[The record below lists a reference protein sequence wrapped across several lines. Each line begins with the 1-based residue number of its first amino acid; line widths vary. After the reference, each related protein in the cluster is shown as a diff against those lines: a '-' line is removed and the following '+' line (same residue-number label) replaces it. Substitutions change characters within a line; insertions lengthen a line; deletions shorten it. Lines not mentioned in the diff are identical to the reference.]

1 MIGNRQSDILGLIIQ
16 HYIQTGEPMGSKT
29 LCQLLPYAISSATI
43 RNDMASLGELG
54 YLCQRHTSGGR
65 VPTKASYRYYID
77 NLMTPKEL
85 TPYEK
90 QKTDEV
96 LSVNASDPER
106 LLSDAADLMS
116 DASGCCAYFSTV
128 KDEYDC
134 LQGVDL
140 IPAGNKKAMLVMLTV
155 GGKIKSSVIQMPCV
169 IDEEFRK
176 LFYIITREFFIGAQL
191 NEINMNLIQ
200 STAPVLRD
208 RMFDMIP
215 ALSSLCSLCREAS
228 RGTLKIVGQN
238 KLLSQEEFGDGVYGI
253 LTFLAEKKKL
263 EELLTNFAKSNLN
276 NILFIGDEN
285 PVYELKSTT
294 MSVSKFKYYDDQL
307 ATLGIIGSLRI
318 DYDSILPRIDYI
330 TKTCSK
336 LLREGGVHYE

>member
-1 MIGNRQSDILGLIIQ
+1 M
-16 HYIQTGEPMGSKT
+16 SKKEKEEK
-29 LCQLLPYAISSATI
+29 LV
-43 RNDMASLGELG
+43 EEEE
-54 YLCQRHTSGGR
+54 
-65 VPTKASYRYYID
+65 TK
-77 NLMTPKEL
+77 
-85 TPYEK
+85 
-90 QKTDEV
+90 
-96 LSVNASDPER
+96 
-106 LLSDAADLMS
+106 
-116 DASGCCAYFSTV
+116 
-128 KDEYDC
+128 
-134 LQGVDL
+134 
-140 IPAGNKKAMLVMLTV
+140 
-155 GGKIKSSVIQMPCV
+155 
-169 IDEEFRK
+169 
-176 LFYIITREFFIGAQL
+176 
-191 NEINMNLIQ
+191 
-200 STAPVLRD
+200 TAPVLRD

-263 EELLTNFAKSNLN
+263 DEMLTNFAKSNLN

>member
-90 QKTDEV
+90 QKIDEV

-106 LLSDAADLMS
+106 LLSDAADFLC
-116 DASGCCAYFSTV
+116 DAAGCCALGSRV
-128 KDEYDC
+128 KDECVC

-169 IDEEFRK
+169 IDDEFRK

-263 EELLTNFAKSNLN
+263 DEMLTNFAKSNLN
-276 NILFIGDEN
+276 NVLFIGDEN